1 MYNVSLPRSVSCS
14 ASISVRMP
22 CLASSSSHSS
32 SRNCLPSTS
41 LPQKHISRKLPLPT
55 SILDSTGHDY
65 GYEDADGISPTE
77 REYDAATANNR
88 HRIVFIKRCD
98 ERNPKEQ
105 NFIHKVEQDV
115 VRKSFA
121 DYDELRTAVYAA
133 LMRFLEE
140 KEYLRLLPWDA
151 SICPF
156 ANLSDIDEEKVEE
169 FVAVARKHRNFV
181 LPTGL
186 PTETVLK
193 HLNLIDD
200 SNRVTYAALML
211 FGKKPQRFSITSE
224 VKCMQFYGTRVE
236 KPVPSYQIFKGDVFQ
251 LVDQATNFV
260 MSRVDTWVG
269 SHNQA
274 NTAAA
279 PSRPEL
285 PIDAVHEAICNAVA
299 HRDYTDNGSVQVM
312 LFQDRL
318 EVWNPGLLPY
328 GLTIPQLEEPHKS
341 QPHNPLIAE
350 PMFLKGYIEKAGTG
364 TEDIITKC
372 VNYGLGRPV
381 FRQDSYFKVTIW
393 RKQVGQKSSE
403 VDQKTDE
410 VGQKTD
416 EVIEKIP
423 QVTQKRTEVDHK
435 IEQLSQKAH
444 QLSQKMS
451 QKTFESI
458 LYAINNDAYVSIK
471 TMELLANCGKTT
483 VKRYLSFLTE
493 NGFISHVGPDKGG
506 YRIIN
511 WSKLDAQLK

>member
-1 MYNVSLPRSVSCS
+1 M
-14 ASISVRMP
+14 A
-22 CLASSSSHSS
+22 
-32 SRNCLPSTS
+32 
-41 LPQKHISRKLPLPT
+41 Q
-55 SILDSTGHDY
+55 
-65 GYEDADGISPTE
+65 
-77 REYDAATANNR
+77 
-88 HRIVFIKRCD
+88 
-98 ERNPKEQ
+98 
-105 NFIHKVEQDV
+105 
-115 VRKSFA
+115 
-121 DYDELRTAVYAA
+121 ELR
-133 LMRFLEE
+133 
-140 KEYLRLLPWDA
+140 
-151 SICPF
+151 
-156 ANLSDIDEEKVEE
+156 NLCHPIRYSRAM
-169 FVAVARKHRNFV
+169 F
-181 LPTGL
+181 
-186 PTETVLK
+186 
-193 HLNLIDD
+193 
-200 SNRVTYAALML
+200 
-211 FGKKPQRFSITSE
+211 
-224 VKCMQFYGTRVE
+224 
-236 KPVPSYQIFKGDVFQ
+236 FQ

-381 FRQDSYFKVTIW
+381 FRQDSDFKVTIW
-393 RKQVGQKSSE
+393 RKQVGQKTS
-403 VDQKTDE
+403 E

-416 EVIEKIP
+416 EVS
-423 QVTQKRTEVDHK
+423 QK
-435 IEQLSQKAH
+435 IEQLSQKAQ

-451 QKTFESI
+451 YRTIEGIF
-458 LYAINNDAYVSIK
+458 YAINNDAYVSIK
-471 TMELLANCGKTT
+471 VISSLCECTDKT

-511 WSKLDAQLK
+511 WSRLD

>member
-1 MYNVSLPRSVSCS
+1 MN
-14 ASISVRMP
+14 
-22 CLASSSSHSS
+22 
-32 SRNCLPSTS
+32 
-41 LPQKHISRKLPLPT
+41 
-55 SILDSTGHDY
+55 D
-65 GYEDADGISPTE
+65 
-77 REYDAATANNR
+77 NR
-88 HRIVFIKRCD
+88 LYIMKDF
-98 ERNPKEQ
+98 
-105 NFIHKVEQDV
+105 
-115 VRKSFA
+115 
-121 DYDELRTAVYAA
+121 
-133 LMRFLEE
+133 
-140 KEYLRLLPWDA
+140 
-151 SICPF
+151 
-156 ANLSDIDEEKVEE
+156 
-169 FVAVARKHRNFV
+169 
-181 LPTGL
+181 
-186 PTETVLK
+186 
-193 HLNLIDD
+193 
-200 SNRVTYAALML
+200 TYA
-211 FGKKPQRFSITSE
+211 
-224 VKCMQFYGTRVE
+224 C
-236 KPVPSYQIFKGDVFQ
+236 
-251 LVDQATNFV
+251 
-260 MSRVDTWVG
+260 
-269 SHNQA
+269 
-274 NTAAA
+274 
-279 PSRPEL
+279 
-285 PIDAVHEAICNAVA
+285 A
-299 HRDYTDNGSVQVM
+299 HRDYTNNGSVQVM

-372 VNYGLGRPV
+372 VNYGLEKPE
-381 FRQDSYFKVTIW
+381 FHQDSDFKVTIW
-393 RKQVGQKSSE
+393 RRQVGQKTSE

-511 WSKLDAQLK
+511 WSKLDA